1 MRWMLEVAYIGL
13 ATSWKWLLGS
23 TAVVA
28 ALVGILFGVGVLGGG
43 GGESG
48 RIDITPLAASPTPTP
63 AAGPSPTTPAAGPS
77 PTTPAAGPSPTQVVT
92 PTTTPQPTVAPAAK
106 FISVPILVTRANNV
120 GSLEFV
126 LVYDPAKLELAQVE
140 RGLLSGDALIDS
152 SSPGPGRLWAGIIDI
167 NGMDGS
173 GPVAVVKFKVRDNV
187 GGTMPLSLERI
198 YAYDANTLVDILT
211 TTTPGEFS
219 GAGLTPLSPI
229 VTFQ

>member
-1 MRWMLEVAYIGL
+1 MRWILEVAYIGIT
-13 ATSWKWLLGS
+13 TSWKWLLGS

-43 GGESG
+43 GEAGT
-48 RIDITPLAASPTPTP
+48 IDNTPLAASPSPTPTP
-63 AAGPSPTTPAAGPS
+63 TASPTP
-77 PTTPAAGPSPTQVVT
+77 TPAAGPSPTQVVT
-92 PTTTPQPTVAPAAK
+92 PTATPQPTVAPAAK
-106 FISVPILVTRANNV
+106 FISVPILATRANNV

-187 GGTMPLSLERI
+187 GGTMPLSLESI
-198 YAYDANTLVDILT
+198 SAYDANTLVDILT
-211 TTTPGEFS
+211 TTTPGEFT

>member
-1 MRWMLEVAYIGL
+1 MRWILEVAYIGIT
-13 ATSWKWLLGS
+13 TSWKWLLGS

-43 GGESG
+43 GEA
-48 RIDITPLAASPTPTP
+48 RTTDNTPLAASPSPS
-63 AAGPSPTTPAAGPS
+63 PSPTP
-77 PTTPAAGPSPTQVVT
+77 TPAAGPSPTQVVT
-92 PTTTPQPTVAPAAK
+92 PTATPQPTVAPAAK
-106 FISVPILVTRANNV
+106 FISVPILATRANNV

-167 NGMDGS
+167 DGMDGS

-187 GGTMPLSLERI
+187 GGTMPLSLESI
-198 YAYDANTLVDILT
+198 SAYDANTLVDILT
-211 TTTPGEFS
+211 TTTPGEFT

>member
-1 MRWMLEVAYIGL
+1 MRWILEVAYIGI

-43 GGESG
+43 GEAGTT
-48 RIDITPLAASPTPTP
+48 DNTPLAASPTPTP
-63 AAGPSPTTPAAGPS
+63 AASPSPTQAAS
-77 PTTPAAGPSPTQVVT
+77 PSPTQVVT
-92 PTTTPQPTVAPAAK
+92 PTATAQPTVAPAAK
-106 FISVPILVTRANNV
+106 FISVPVLATRANNV

-140 RGLLSGDALIDS
+140 RGLLSGEALIDS

-187 GGTMPLSLERI
+187 GGTMPLSLESI
-198 YAYDANTLVDILT
+198 SAYDANTLVDILT
-211 TTTPGEFS
+211 TTTPGEFT

>member
-1 MRWMLEVAYIGL
+1 MRWILEVAYIGI

-43 GGESG
+43 GEAGTT
-48 RIDITPLAASPTPTP
+48 DNTPLATSPTPTP
-63 AAGPSPTTPAAGPS
+63 AASPSPTQAAS
-77 PTTPAAGPSPTQVVT
+77 PSPTQVVT
-92 PTTTPQPTVAPAAK
+92 PTATPQPTVAPAAK
-106 FISVPILVTRANNV
+106 FISVPVLATRANNV

-140 RGLLSGDALIDS
+140 RGLLSGDALIDY

-167 NGMDGS
+167 NGLDGS

-187 GGTMPLSLERI
+187 GGTMPLSLESI
-198 YAYDANTLVDILT
+198 SAYDANTLVDILT
-211 TTTPGEFS
+211 MTTPGEFT
-219 GAGLTPLSPI
+219 GAALTPLSPI

>member
-48 RIDITPLAASPTPTP
+48 RIDITPLAASPTP
-63 AAGPSPTTPAAGPS
+63 TPAAGPS

-152 SSPGPGRLWAGIIDI
+152 SSPGPGRLCAGIIDI

>member
-1 MRWMLEVAYIGL
+1 MRWILEVAYIGI

-43 GGESG
+43 GEAGTT
-48 RIDITPLAASPTPTP
+48 DATPLAASPTPIP
-63 AAGPSPTTPAAGPS
+63 AASPSPTQAAS
-77 PTTPAAGPSPTQVVT
+77 PSPTQVVT
-92 PTTTPQPTVAPAAK
+92 PTATPQPTVAPAAK
-106 FISVPILVTRANNV
+106 FISVPVLATRANNV

-140 RGLLSGDALIDS
+140 RGLLSGDALIDY

-167 NGMDGS
+167 NGLDGS

-187 GGTMPLSLERI
+187 GGTMPLSLESI
-198 YAYDANTLVDILT
+198 SAYDANTLVDILT
-211 TTTPGEFS
+211 TTTPGEFT
-219 GAGLTPLSPI
+219 GAALTPLSPI

>member
-1 MRWMLEVAYIGL
+1 MRWMLEVAYIGI

-28 ALVGILFGVGVLGGG
+28 TLVGILFAVGVLGGG
-43 GGESG
+43 GEAGAP
-48 RIDITPLAASPTPTP
+48 DNTPLAVAPTPTP
-63 AAGPSPTTPAAGPS
+63 AAN
-77 PTTPAAGPSPTQVVT
+77 
-92 PTTTPQPTVAPAAK
+92 PQPTAVITPTATPPPTAVPAAK
-106 FISVPILVTRANNV
+106 FISVPILATRANNV

-126 LVYDPAKLELAQVE
+126 LVYDPAKLELFQVE

-152 SSPGPGRLWAGIIDI
+152 SSPAPGRLWAGIIDI

-173 GPVAVVKFKVRDNV
+173 GPVAVVTFKVRDNA
-187 GGTMPLSLERI
+187 GGTMALSLENI
-198 YAYDANTLVDILT
+198 SAYDANTLVDILT

-219 GAGLTPLSPI
+219 GAGATPLSPI

>member
-48 RIDITPLAASPTPTP
+48 RIDITPLAASPTP
-63 AAGPSPTTPAAGPS
+63 TPAAGPS

-187 GGTMPLSLERI
+187 GGTMPLSLESI

>member
-1 MRWMLEVAYIGL
+1 MRWILEVAYIGIT
-13 ATSWKWLLGS
+13 TSWKWLLGS

-43 GGESG
+43 GEAGTT
-48 RIDITPLAASPTPTP
+48 DNTPLAASPTPTP
-63 AAGPSPTTPAAGPS
+63 AASPSPTQAAS
-77 PTTPAAGPSPTQVVT
+77 PSPTQVVT
-92 PTTTPQPTVAPAAK
+92 PTATPQPTVAPAAK
-106 FISVPILVTRANNV
+106 FISVPILATRANNV

-167 NGMDGS
+167 NGLDGS

-187 GGTMPLSLERI
+187 GGTMPLSLESI
-198 YAYDANTLVDILT
+198 SAYDANTLVDILT
-211 TTTPGEFS
+211 TTTPGEFT

-229 VTFQ
+229 VAFQ

>member
-1 MRWMLEVAYIGL
+1 MRWILEVAYIGIT
-13 ATSWKWLLGS
+13 TSWKWLLGS

-43 GGESG
+43 GEAGTT
-48 RIDITPLAASPTPTP
+48 DTTPLAASPSPTPTPTPAAAASPTPTP
-63 AAGPSPTTPAAGPS
+63 AAGPSPT
-77 PTTPAAGPSPTQVVT
+77 QVVT
-92 PTTTPQPTVAPAAK
+92 PTATPQPTVVPAAK
-106 FISVPILVTRANNV
+106 FISVPVLATRANNV

-140 RGLLSGDALIDS
+140 RGLLSGDALIDY

-167 NGMDGS
+167 NGLDGS

-187 GGTMPLSLERI
+187 GGTMPLSLESI
-198 YAYDANTLVDILT
+198 SAYDANTLVDILT
-211 TTTPGEFS
+211 TTTPGEFT

>member
-43 GGESG
+43 GGGGGGESG
-48 RIDITPLAASPTPTP
+48 RIDITPLATSPTP
-63 AAGPSPTTPAAGPS
+63 
-77 PTTPAAGPSPTQVVT
+77 TPAAGPSPTQVVT

-126 LVYDPAKLELAQVE
+126 LVYDPAKLELPQVE

>member
-1 MRWMLEVAYIGL
+1 MRWILEVAYIGI

-43 GGESG
+43 GEAGTTDS
-48 RIDITPLAASPTPTP
+48 TPLAASPTPTP
-63 AAGPSPTTPAAGPS
+63 AASPSPTQAAS
-77 PTTPAAGPSPTQVVT
+77 PSPTQVVT
-92 PTTTPQPTVAPAAK
+92 PTATPQPTVAPAAK
-106 FISVPILVTRANNV
+106 FISVPVLATRANNV

-140 RGLLSGDALIDS
+140 RGLLSGDALIDY

-167 NGMDGS
+167 NGLDGS

-187 GGTMPLSLERI
+187 GGTMPLSLESI
-198 YAYDANTLVDILT
+198 SAYDANTLVDILT
-211 TTTPGEFS
+211 TTTPGEFT
-219 GAGLTPLSPI
+219 GAALTPLSPI

>member
-48 RIDITPLAASPTPTP
+48 RIDITPLAASPTP
-63 AAGPSPTTPAAGPS
+63 
-77 PTTPAAGPSPTQVVT
+77 TPAAGPSPTQVVT

-187 GGTMPLSLERI
+187 GGTMPLSLESI

>member
-1 MRWMLEVAYIGL
+1 MRWILEVAYIGIT
-13 ATSWKWLLGS
+13 TSWKWLLGS

-43 GGESG
+43 GEAGTT
-48 RIDITPLAASPTPTP
+48 DNTPLAASPTPTP
-63 AAGPSPTTPAAGPS
+63 AASPSPTQAAS
-77 PTTPAAGPSPTQVVT
+77 PSPTQVVT
-92 PTTTPQPTVAPAAK
+92 PTATPQPTVAPAAK
-106 FISVPILVTRANNV
+106 LISVPILATRANNV

-140 RGLLSGDALIDS
+140 RGLLSGNALIDY

-167 NGMDGS
+167 NGLDGS

-187 GGTMPLSLERI
+187 GGTMPLSLESI
-198 YAYDANTLVDILT
+198 SAYDANTLVDILT
-211 TTTPGEFS
+211 TTTPGEFT

>member
-1 MRWMLEVAYIGL
+1 MRWILEVAYIGI

-43 GGESG
+43 GEAGTT
-48 RIDITPLAASPTPTP
+48 DNTPLAASPSPTPPPAASPTPTP
-63 AAGPSPTTPAAGPS
+63 AAGPSPT
-77 PTTPAAGPSPTQVVT
+77 QVVA
-92 PTTTPQPTVAPAAK
+92 PTATPQPTVAPAAK
-106 FISVPILVTRANNV
+106 FISVPILATRANNV

-187 GGTMPLSLERI
+187 GGTMPLSLESI
-198 YAYDANTLVDILT
+198 SAYDANTLVDILT
-211 TTTPGEFS
+211 TTTPGEFT